1 MPDKDD
7 SAQQNSQND
16 NNQPA
21 QTPNQNIQT
30 AAPVVS
36 QAVSSEKV
44 MPQTNLLAVLS
55 LVFAFLFNVVGL
67 ILGIISLKQ
76 IKKTGEQGKG
86 IAIAGIVIS
95 SISIFITTLTI
106 LLFTLGIIA
115 GFNAY
120 QDCVENGGTN
130 CDIDS
135 SSIEEKE
142 PKNTSKGTV
151 AVDTYTNAG
160 ELRVKVNSVKEYDG
174 GDFNKPNQ
182 GNIYLNVEMEIE
194 NDGFDTRNIS
204 GIYASI
210 KDDENNKYN
219 VSFVSVPQGSPTI
232 DGELPSKQTVKGIVG
247 FEVAKDAKGLVLQ
260 FESGKFDGKNAF
272 IDLGR

>member
-135 SSIEEKE
+135 SSTEEKE

>member
-7 SAQQNSQND
+7 SAHQSVPHD
-16 NNQPA
+16 H
-21 QTPNQNIQT
+21 TQT
-30 AAPVVS
+30 AQSPDQNVQAPAPVINQTVS
-36 QAVSSEKV
+36 PEKV

-55 LVFAFLFNVVGL
+55 LVFAFLFNIVGL

-76 IKKTGEQGKG
+76 IKNTGEQGKG

-95 SISIFITTLTI
+95 AISIFITILTI
-106 LLFTLGIIA
+106 LLLSLGVIA

-130 CDIDS
+130 CELDS
-135 SSIEEKE
+135 SSTDDKP
-142 PKNTSKGTV
+142 PKDSSSDVV
-151 AVDTYTNAG
+151 AVDTYANAG

-182 GNIYLNVEMEIE
+182 GNIYLNIELEIE

-219 VSFVSVPQGSPTI
+219 ESFVSVPQGSPTI

-260 FESGKFDGKNAF
+260 FESGKFDGKNAH

>member
-7 SAQQNSQND
+7 SAQQNSPND
-16 NNQPA
+16 NNQTA
-21 QTPNQNIQT
+21 QTPNQSVQT
-30 AAPVVS
+30 PAPLVS
-36 QAVSSEKV
+36 QAVSSEKA

-55 LVFAFLFNVVGL
+55 IVFAFLFNIVGL

-135 SSIEEKE
+135 SSTEEKE